1 MTPPLDAGNAP
12 PPSPMDR
19 AIFAR
24 AQRRVGST
32 LKEKWH
38 LDQLLGVGGMAAVY
52 AATHRNRG
60 RAAVKLLHD
69 EFFGNAEVRRRFLR
83 EGYAANSVEHPGVVR
98 VLDDDVAEDGAPFL
112 VTELLEGETLEA
124 RRVRLGGK
132 LACDEVLVMADQVLD
147 VLAMAH
153 GKGILHRDL
162 KPENL
167 FLTRD
172 GLVKVLDFG
181 IARVQESGTGTL
193 LTQSGAPIGTPAFM
207 APEQARG
214 LWSDVDARSDLWA
227 VGATMFALVTDDLV
241 HHGRTASEMLL
252 SAMTRP
258 APRLSSIA
266 PALDPRFVQVVD
278 RALAFER
285 ERRWPSATA
294 MQEAVRGAY
303 RGAGDEGGSSALR
316 LTVPAAVIGATLPST
331 PVHSPA
337 VPTTGQPVSGDEAT
351 VAPSRRSGTLV
362 AFSFVVCALGLAA
375 VLLTRTQVPPLTAA
389 PPPAPATVGAPSPS
403 PHVPEPEP
411 APGVAPQATVA
422 PSAPEVSIDDLPA
435 RPGPTAASAPSA
447 RSTRAR
453 PPTTATSAAPP
464 TKPSCTPPY
473 EVDPKTGRKNWKV
486 ECL

>member
-1 MTPPLDAGNAP
+1 MTPPVEADNVSP
-12 PPSPMDR
+12 PASPIDR

-38 LDQLLGVGGMAAVY
+38 LDYLLGVGGMAAVY
-52 AATHRNRG
+52 AATHRNKG

-112 VTELLEGETLEA
+112 VTELLDGETLEA
-124 RRVRLGGK
+124 RRVRLGGR

-172 GLVKVLDFG
+172 GLVKILDFG
-181 IARVQESGTGTL
+181 IARVHEPGTGTL

-266 PALDPRFVQVVD
+266 PALDPRFVEVVD

-285 ERRWPSATA
+285 ERRWPSATT
-294 MQEAVRGAY
+294 MQEAVRRAY
-303 RGAGDEGGSSALR
+303 RGAGDEPGSSALR
-316 LTVPAAVIGATLPST
+316 LTVPATVIGATLPST

-337 VPTTGQPVSGDEAT
+337 FPTTGQPVSGDEAT
-351 VAPSRRSGTLV
+351 VAPSRRSGRLV
-362 AFSFVVCALGLAA
+362 AFSFLVCALGLAA
-375 VLLTRTQVPPLTAA
+375 VFLTRTHVRPLTAGSPTPTA
-389 PPPAPATVGAPSPS
+389 VDAPSRIPS
-403 PHVPEPEP
+403 GPEP
-411 APGVAPQATVA
+411 APGLAPQASVA

-453 PPTTATSAAPP
+453 PPTTATSASAP